1 MCYSLI
7 SPDRMITRSHL
18 RHAAVDKLPAILDN
32 ILIGL
37 SSKVHETSIRD
48 ETVYNYITMHMYS

>member
-1 MCYSLI
+1 MCYSL
-7 SPDRMITRSHL
+7 SPDRMIPYPESSQ
-18 RHAAVDKLPAILDN
+18 ACKANLDN

-48 ETVYNYITMHMYS
+48 ETVHNYIIMYMYS